1 MKNTELILKK
11 NNTDNVYVVQVKN
24 FAKKMSVLGPQLT
37 PRDKIKIPKPHC
49 TSTSHSQSYPRVSF
63 VYSMKCRQSSSDN
76 SFH

>member
-24 FAKKMSVLGPQLT
+24 FAKNMGPQLT
-37 PRDKIKIPKPHC
+37 PRDKMKIPKPHC

-76 SFH
+76 S

>member
-11 NNTDNVYVVQVKN
+11 NNTDNVYVVQLSEKLCK
-24 FAKKMSVLGPQLT
+24 KKMSVLGPQLT
-37 PRDKIKIPKPHC
+37 PRDKMKIPKPHC

-76 SFH
+76 S